1 MYVEADKKIQYEA
14 ISHKVLLYKLRHYGF
29 NENVIS
35 WLNSYLSER
44 TQFVKYNSRVSSES
58 PKMDVPQGSV
68 LGPILFILYV
78 NDLAN
83 IFTDCNCTMYADDTN
98 LYCHAPTFTEAQCKL
113 QDCVDLTS
121 KRLFENQLVV
131 NASKSSIMVV
141 TRKSLPISNLHF
153 HLCGNIIPIS
163 EET

>member
-1 MYVEADKKIQYEA
+1 MYCSDIY
-14 ISHKVLLYKLRHYGF
+14 S
-29 NENVIS
+29 
-35 WLNSYLSER
+35 
-44 TQFVKYNSRVSSES
+44 
-58 PKMDVPQGSV
+58 GSV

-113 QDCVDLTS
+113 QDCLDLTS
-121 KRLFENQLVV
+121 KWLFENQLVV

-141 TRKSLPISNLHF
+141 TRKSLPISNLNF

-163 EET
+163 EETKLLGVLIDSKLTYKGHIQPCLRNYHLKLDYSTEYLAA